1 MYVATIKNMYD
12 LDIITAVSDDK
23 LFVSTTGCN
32 WVEIDDS
39 AKPGEYL
46 IDGKVVGMERD
57 NYFIVEKIIFEIEEK
72 ERIIREKQEQEER
85 DRIERELAKLENDQ
99 TIEGLEDQDD

>member
-12 LDIITAVSDDK
+12 LDIITAVSDNE

-32 WVEIDDS
+32 WIEINDK

-46 IDGKVVGMERD
+46 IEGKIVGMDRD
-57 NYFIVEKIIFEIEEK
+57 NYHIVEKIIFEIEEK

-85 DRIERELAKLENDQ
+85 ERIERELSKLENDQ